1 MRSGSG
7 DHQERHCG
15 IKCLSGR
22 HSASAAVWRP
32 FGESGRHEPAHSKL
46 CGLSSVTGS
55 GFLERDFAVEFLR
68 HIFMAL

>member
-1 MRSGSG
+1 MRSESG
-7 DHQERHCG
+7 DHQGLHCG
-15 IKCLSGR
+15 IKCLNGL

-32 FGESGRHEPAHSKL
+32 FGESRRHEPAHSKL
-46 CGLSSVTGS
+46 CGLSVSGS